1 MNMHERLIDY
11 IGRQLAYPLNPED
24 VEVIRRIFRPR
35 KLRRHQYFL
44 QQGHVCTEAGF
55 VVSGALKQYS
65 VDESGKENILTLYIE
80 DWWAS
85 DRESFNSGTP
95 SNYCIDVVEEAE
107 LLVITKEDTVKHLNV
122 RPFTA
127 DLMRV
132 LSERQALQLL
142 KRVHATNTMTAE
154 QRLADLEKTY
164 PAFLQRFPQHIIA
177 SYLGMTKETLSR
189 IRAAGLK
196 K

>member
-1 MNMHERLIDY
+1 MHERLIDY
-11 IGRQLAYPLNPED
+11 ISRQLSQPLNPD
-24 VEVIRRIFRPR
+24 DMEVIQHVFRPR

-44 QQGHVCTEAGF
+44 QQGQVCTEAGF

-85 DRESFNSGTP
+85 DRESFNNGTP
-95 SNYCIDVVEEAE
+95 SNYNIDVVEEAE
-107 LLVITKEDTVKHLNV
+107 LLVISKEDNVKHLSE
-122 RPFTA
+122 RPFIA

-142 KRVHATNTMTAE
+142 KRVHATNTLTAE

-189 IRAAGLK
+189 IRASNLK
-196 K
+196 R